1 MIKLPEQTEA
11 NAKKLSSIYKAVKSG
26 HIDLL
31 KNLSP
36 EKKDLLQKH
45 VDAIDTPEDFVRML
59 CTNDLPAVK
68 LTSEEMEIMRG
79 GWMCLAHMDFMT
91 SGSKGRPYA

>member
-1 MIKLPEQTEA
+1 MNLPEQTEA
-11 NAKKLSSIYKAVKSG
+11 NTKKLSSIYKAVKAG

-36 EKKDLLQKH
+36 QKKALLQKH
-45 VDAIDTPEDFVRML
+45 VDVINTPEDFVRML

-68 LTSEEMEIMRG
+68 LTSQEMEILRG
-79 GWMCLAHMDFMT
+79 GWMCMAHMDFMT
-91 SGSKGRPYA
+91 SDPKSRPYA